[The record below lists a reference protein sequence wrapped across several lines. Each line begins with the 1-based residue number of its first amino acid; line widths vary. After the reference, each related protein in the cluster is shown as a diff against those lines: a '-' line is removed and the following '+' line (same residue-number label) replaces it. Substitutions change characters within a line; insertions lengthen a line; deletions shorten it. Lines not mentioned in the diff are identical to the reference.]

1 LEPQTSGIDIAVGES
16 MRIPSAKSMGTPLLL
31 ASFMFGQSL
40 ISATVFAEE
49 TCEKLYA
56 DYLQKAKE
64 ALVDK
69 KPEDAV
75 AFLLKASAIAESCA
89 NSVRPPEGQSN
100 QKTLALAPSRT
111 SLYR

>member
-1 LEPQTSGIDIAVGES
+1 MSILL
-16 MRIPSAKSMGTPLLL
+16 AKTVRTMLLL
-31 ASFMFGQSL
+31 AGLMLGQSL
-40 ISATVFAEE
+40 ISATLFAGE

-56 DYLQKAKE
+56 EYLQKAKE

-89 NSVRPPEGQSN
+89 NSVRPPEGQSTQN
-100 QKTLALAPSRT
+100 TLALAPFSAR
-111 SLYR
+111 LYR